1 MSARRAAARWPAAP
15 IALLLLV
22 GAAAPAA
29 AQQPVL
35 TSRLSSVVGSFV
47 VGYSTLGDG
56 GSFNETLR
64 TLDAAFSRDEA
75 DAGGVNGFVGSTPV
89 QGNASFGVTQD
100 YAVTPLLISAS
111 GSGATGADT
120 PFSYVS
126 VGAQTISQVRL
137 SFTVAVPTPYVLTG
151 EVTHSIGAPVLGLT
165 PTASAFA
172 RLVGSPGGGGAWLS
186 TSTPGAFST
195 SGTFM
200 PGFTYELEGRAN
212 SNLNASSQFTMNLA
226 LSPVPEPAQA
236 ALLALGLGLVALR
249 ARARRG

>member
-1 MSARRAAARWPAAP
+1 MNHIRHAAFLVAAVLC
-15 IALLLLV
+15 AT
-22 GAAAPAA
+22 PAA
-29 AQQPVL
+29 AQQPTL

-56 GSFNETLR
+56 GSFSETLN
-64 TLDAAFSRDEA
+64 TMDAAFSRNES
-75 DAGGVNGFVGSTPV
+75 DAGGVDGFVGGTPV
-89 QGNASFGVTQD
+89 QGNASFAVTQD
-100 YAVTPLLISAS
+100 YAITPLLFSAS
-111 GSGATGADT
+111 GTGASSADT
-120 PFSYVS
+120 PYTYVS
-126 VGAQTISQVRL
+126 IGAQTISQLRL
-137 SFTVAVPTPYVLTG
+137 RFTVAVPTPYVLTG

-186 TSTPGAFST
+186 TSTPGGFTT

-212 SNLNASSQFTMNLA
+212 SNLNASSRFAMNLV

-236 ALLALGLGLVALR
+236 ALLVLGLGLLV
-249 ARARRG
+249 ARRGLRRG